1 MDRAQ
6 ARSPKARDWA
16 SESAVGSDHGLETPG
31 FRVHLSCQQ
40 AETVAN
46 GACSP
51 HDVARLFRVAHSY
64 KADRE

>member
-16 SESAVGSDHGLETPG
+16 SESAVGSDHGLEKPS
-31 FRVHLSCQQ
+31 FRVHLSSQRV
-40 AETVAN
+40 ETVAK

-51 HDVARLFRVAHSY
+51 HDVARLFCVAHSY